1 MSTWIGH
8 TWNVDWSLC
17 SIWVINQPMIT
28 CTMTVN
34 YYSVTLYREWTL
46 PRVQLVP
53 FFSTGFN
60 VLRNTICYK
69 IRLLFSFPLLHFG
82 PSIFKFIPDVNFLW
96 LFVGFSIST
105 STIFRCF
112 KICTRLLGSG
122 VSRKGWKTEMYSSF
136 RHLVFPWHSSIHK

>member
-82 PSIFKFIPDVNFLW
+82 PPIFKFIPFYGCLWVFRFQPPLYSDVSKSAQDYLG
-96 LFVGFSIST
+96 VGSHQ
-105 STIFRCF
+105 
-112 KICTRLLGSG
+112 
-122 VSRKGWKTEMYSSF
+122 KGWKTEMYSSF
-136 RHLVFPWHSSIHK
+136 RLLVFPWHSSIYK